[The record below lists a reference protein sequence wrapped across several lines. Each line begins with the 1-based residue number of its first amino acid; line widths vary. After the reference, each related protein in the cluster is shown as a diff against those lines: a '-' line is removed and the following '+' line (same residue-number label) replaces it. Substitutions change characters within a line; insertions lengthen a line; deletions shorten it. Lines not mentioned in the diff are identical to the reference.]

1 MRDRAQAECAQYK
14 SFYGDAIPGKL
25 LAERMA
31 HYYHLFTLYWT
42 VRPFGCSSVLA
53 CKDFDGYHLYL
64 LEQNGECTKMKGAC
78 VGKGKSS
85 AKTEVEK
92 LNFSEITC
100 EEAVKE
106 LARIVY
112 ATHDVKDKEFE
123 CEMSWICDAS
133 GRRFV
138 RASTPSPNRRER
150 PRASP
155 PRVTPTPWTPVSS
168 FASLFA
174 PSTDRACNQTT
185 LFRLLSRAGPTVS
198 ASRTGSIDATRRLP
212 APSRAASR
220 AALPSH
226 MHRARGRLASVFV
239 LLSTVARS
247 ARAFTAHGF
256 IPEYR
261 PTSIAADACEG
272 ARVRVLAFSATP
284 NGVRGDGLDGL
295 DAVPRRPT
303 GRGAA
308 GNACA
313 WDLVVGGGGRSD
325 GFRRA
330 LGDVDALAREV
341 VTAVTDGGY
350 DGVSYDWEYPTNDDE
365 WEAYGRLLRRTR
377 ERLDQDA
384 ASSGRRALSF
394 AVHVTPET
402 FDAIEKFKLTDVVDW
417 VHLMTYDSGFP
428 SGHAS
433 LRVCARGVAVLDNDE
448 ERREQVYARDS
459 VLCAVGAKPRGCE
472 DIRRVASGHDENVR
486 RIGESHR
493 GLRVRFCVRRSRKG
507 SVGTRTRIRGRDGV
521 GARSR
526 RHAGNA

>member
-1 MRDRAQAECAQYK
+1 
-14 SFYGDAIPGKL
+14 
-25 LAERMA
+25 
-31 HYYHLFTLYWT
+31 
-42 VRPFGCSSVLA
+42 
-53 CKDFDGYHLYL
+53 
-64 LEQNGECTKMKGAC
+64 
-78 VGKGKSS
+78 
-85 AKTEVEK
+85 
-92 LNFSEITC
+92 
-100 EEAVKE
+100 
-106 LARIVY
+106 
-112 ATHDVKDKEFE
+112 
-123 CEMSWICDAS
+123 
-133 GRRFV
+133 
-138 RASTPSPNRRER
+138 
-150 PRASP
+150 
-155 PRVTPTPWTPVSS
+155 
-168 FASLFA
+168 
-174 PSTDRACNQTT
+174 
-185 LFRLLSRAGPTVS
+185 
-198 ASRTGSIDATRRLP
+198 
-212 APSRAASR
+212 
-220 AALPSH
+220 

-433 LRVCARGVAVLDNDE
+433 LEFVRAVLQYLTTTKRDASKFTLGIPF
-448 ERREQVYARDS
+448 YARSVRNPGDVKTYEELRRDTTKTFDASENRIGDYAFDS
-459 VLCAVGAKPRGCE
+459 VSDVREKV
-472 DIRRVASGHDENVR
+472 RVAREHGFAGVMAWELGQDVTPATREDSLLRAIADE
-486 RIGESHR
+486 
-493 GLRVRFCVRRSRKG
+493 
-507 SVGTRTRIRGRDGV
+507 VGKTDARDEL
-521 GARSR
+521 
-526 RHAGNA
+526 